1 MTRSSPDLPL
11 LTQLIAAA
19 QREHAPFYA
28 PGHKRGRGF
37 SAAMA
42 ALLQQAAACDLP
54 ELPELDNLFAPEGVI
69 EAAQDLAAAT
79 FGAERT
85 WFLVNGSSGGLI
97 AAMLAICGEG
107 DKIILPRTVHRSV
120 ISGLILSG
128 AMPVFLNP
136 PYDGARDL
144 SYGIT
149 PEAVAQA
156 LQEHPD
162 ARGVLVVYPTYQGV
176 CGDLGAI
183 ASLTHAHGVP
193 LIVDEAHGPHFG
205 FHPDLP
211 PSALSLGADLTVQST
226 HKVLGALTQASML
239 HGQGD
244 RIPWTRLNRC
254 LALIQTTSPSYL
266 LLASLD
272 AARAQMSDQ
281 GTDLMGQ
288 TLALSDRAHSH
299 LAPIPHLD
307 VLTMPD
313 PALPGFWQ
321 GDRTRLTLFV
331 DRLGWD
337 GFAVDDWLHTTQ
349 GVTAELPLARHLTF
363 ILSLGNTVADV
374 DCLVAAMA
382 KLPPR
387 EPLPPLP
394 TLTPPLP
401 PILLSPRAASF
412 APTASV
418 AIATAIGQPCGELI
432 CPYPPGIPVLMPGEE
447 VTEGAIATLHQIK
460 TLGGQLT
467 GLSDPS
473 LETLQIITP

>member
-19 QREHAPFYA
+19 QRQHAPFYA
-28 PGHKRGRGF
+28 PGHKQGRGF

-42 ALLQQAAACDLP
+42 TLLQQAAACDLP
-54 ELPELDNLFAPEGVI
+54 ELPELDNLFAPAGVI

-156 LQEHPD
+156 LRDHPD

-183 ASLTHAHGVP
+183 ASLTHAHGLP

-244 RIPWTRLNRC
+244 RIPWTRLNRA

-281 GTDLMGQ
+281 GTELMGQ
-288 TLALSDRAHSH
+288 TLALSDRAHAH

-337 GFAVDDWLHTTQ
+337 GFAVDEWLHTTQ

-382 KLPPR
+382 QLSPR

-432 CPYPPGIPVLMPGEE
+432 CPYPPGIPVLMPGET
-447 VTEGAIATLHQIK
+447 VTEAAIATLHQIK

-467 GLSDPS
+467 GLNDPT
-473 LETLQIITP
+473 LETLQVII